1 VLWRRNRI
9 SRSIES
15 VEEVMETITVK
26 VTLSKPVIT
35 PNDRIHLCAHL
46 VRELLA
52 QNVLPN
58 PRKETVEL
66 DATLSDK
73 EVLLAIT
80 Q

>member
-1 VLWRRNRI
+1 
-9 SRSIES
+9 
-15 VEEVMETITVK
+15 METLTVK
-26 VTLSKPVIT
+26 VTLRKPVIT
-35 PNDRIHLCAHL
+35 PDDRVHLCAH
-46 VRELLA
+46 VIRELLS

-58 PRKETVEL
+58 PRTETIGV

>member
-1 VLWRRNRI
+1 
-9 SRSIES
+9 
-15 VEEVMETITVK
+15 METLTVK
-26 VTLSKPVIT
+26 VTLRKPVIT
-35 PNDRIHLCAHL
+35 PDDRVYLCAH
-46 VRELLA
+46 VIRELLS

-58 PRKETVEL
+58 PRTETIGV